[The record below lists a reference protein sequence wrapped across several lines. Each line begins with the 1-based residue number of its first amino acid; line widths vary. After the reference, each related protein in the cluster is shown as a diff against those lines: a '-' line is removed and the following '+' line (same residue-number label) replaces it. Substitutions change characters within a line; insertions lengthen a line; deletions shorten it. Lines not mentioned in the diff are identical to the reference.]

1 MAETNR
7 PRATQPRTLESGPDG
22 LQNYL
27 NEVSELPV
35 LEKSEQKRLLTEM
48 AEAEHDLRVA
58 LSRIPSASQ
67 HMVDRWAARRSRGL
81 VTGALSRW
89 HRDGSGRD
97 MNVLIDEAI
106 ARSQSA
112 LAGLSTSANNTASRK
127 VYLKGLHE
135 AFLEAEFAL
144 PLLLEVL
151 EELVAEEAEN
161 KGRTPQRPLKAALD
175 ARARLTDRKNRFVQ
189 HNLRLVIRCAK
200 NYRNRG
206 VAFLDLIQEGNMGLI
221 RAVEKFDYRRG
232 YQFSTYAIWW
242 IEQSLNRS
250 VSNDS
255 RTVRV
260 PSPIVDLQRK
270 LKQTELRYR
279 ASMGEPSTYE
289 MLAEAGVESDDVDD
303 LRRSLSPEVSTQA
316 PVGFEEHSTIEER
329 LSCEI
334 EEELFERIDED
345 KIRSCVRR
353 LLPRL
358 GEREREVITARFALS
373 GGEPQ
378 SLRTIGRSLGVSGER
393 VRQIERKALR
403 QLNEDERV
411 RAVATEMGLN

>member
-1 MAETNR
+1 M
-7 PRATQPRTLESGPDG
+7 LESAPDG

-35 LEKSEQKRLLTEM
+35 LEKSEQKRVLAEM
-48 AEAEHDLRVA
+48 GEAEHDLRLA
-58 LSRIPSASQ
+58 LAQIPRASQ
-67 HMVDRWAARRSRGL
+67 RMVDRWAARRSRGL

-97 MNVLIDEAI
+97 VNVLIDDAI

-112 LAGLSTSANNTASRK
+112 LAGLATSANNAASRK
-127 VYLKGLHE
+127 VYLKDLQE
-135 AFLEAEFAL
+135 AFLAGEFAL
-144 PLLLEVL
+144 PLLLQVL
-151 EELVAEEAEN
+151 EELVTEEAEKN
-161 KGRTPQRPLKAALD
+161 GRIPQRLLKAALD

-206 VAFLDLIQEGNMGLI
+206 VSFLDLIQEGNMGLI

-242 IEQSLNRS
+242 IEQSLNRA

-255 RTVRV
+255 RAVRV
-260 PSPIVDLQRK
+260 PSPIIDLQRK
-270 LKQTELRYR
+270 LKQTEHRYR
-279 ASMGEPSTYE
+279 ACMSEPSTYE
-289 MLAEAGVESDDVDD
+289 MLADAGVEADEVDD
-303 LRRSLSPEVSTQA
+303 LRRSLSPEVSTHA
-316 PVGFEEHSTIEER
+316 PVGFEDHSTIEER

-334 EEELFERIDED
+334 EEELFEQIDED
-345 KIRSCVRR
+345 KIRSCVRG

-358 GEREREVITARFALS
+358 EEREREVITARFALS

-403 QLNEDERV
+403 RLNEDERV
-411 RAVATEMGLN
+411 RAVATEIGLN